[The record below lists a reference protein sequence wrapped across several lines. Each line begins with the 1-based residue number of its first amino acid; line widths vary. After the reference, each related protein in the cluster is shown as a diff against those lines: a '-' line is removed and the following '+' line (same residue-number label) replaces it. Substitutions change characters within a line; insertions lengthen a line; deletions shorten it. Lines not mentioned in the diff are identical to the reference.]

1 MEVVHVHCNIKTTN
15 IMFLE
20 DMVVKG
26 ADFGVLKMIL
36 ELDASHILTQ
46 VKGTFGYIDLVH
58 VSK

>member
-1 MEVVHVHCNIKTTN
+1 
-15 IMFLE
+15 MFLE